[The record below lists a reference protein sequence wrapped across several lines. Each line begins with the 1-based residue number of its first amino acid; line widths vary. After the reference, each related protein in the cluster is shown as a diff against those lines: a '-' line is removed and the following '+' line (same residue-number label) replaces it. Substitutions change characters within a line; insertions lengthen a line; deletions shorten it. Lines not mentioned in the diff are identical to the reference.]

1 MSLRSPS
8 RQDREGELQ
17 TCLVAQSSQHSYGF
31 ELLPV
36 PAHCARLQMVET
48 KRRWAMW
55 CLNGNTD
62 IEAHEGDF
70 RTIPD
75 VAKRLRDADVV
86 VSPISGHLAQG

>member
-1 MSLRSPS
+1 
-8 RQDREGELQ
+8 
-17 TCLVAQSSQHSYGF
+17 
-31 ELLPV
+31 
-36 PAHCARLQMVET
+36 
-48 KRRWAMW
+48 MW

-86 VSPISGHLAQG
+86 VSPPSLATWRKAKCTVGQQRGLSLVTQQ

>member
-1 MSLRSPS
+1 
-8 RQDREGELQ
+8 
-17 TCLVAQSSQHSYGF
+17 
-31 ELLPV
+31 
-36 PAHCARLQMVET
+36 
-48 KRRWAMW
+48 MW

-86 VSPISGHLAQG
+86 VSQLFAILSKLTI